1 MESGH
6 GHGFPQ
12 EIHAVRLES
21 FRETLSKVWALE
33 NARGGVVSAL
43 ERGTH
48 SSPDDRRRIVEELL
62 ARQAA
67 GGDGA
72 TQALQA
78 LWREIYA
85 EVHRLARSMLSR
97 EGLRKP
103 IETTVLVHELYIKM
117 GGATFENRAH
127 LFGSLVRMMGQIVT
141 DAARRAA
148 RERRAGEWLVSEGR
162 GLSLDTPALGLP
174 ADGSGEMSARVIE
187 VLERLENLAGRPAAV
202 AWLRF
207 VGGLTIE
214 QVAVC
219 LDVSERTVKTDWAF
233 ARAWMHRELS
243 APTAV
248 SRDAAVKPPDAR
260 GEA

>member
-1 MESGH
+1 MFAGVCATVGVAALNSQTWCDVTSQT
-6 GHGFPQ
+6 P
-12 EIHAVRLES
+12 LEQP
-21 FRETLSKVWALE
+21 
-33 NARGGVVSAL
+33 
-43 ERGTH
+43 
-48 SSPDDRRRIVEELL
+48 SPEDRRRLVEELL
-62 ARQAA
+62 SRHAA

-72 TQALQA
+72 SQALQV

-103 IETTVLVHELYIKM
+103 IETTVLVHELFLKM

-148 RERRAGEWLVSEGR
+148 RERRAGETLVSEGR
-162 GLSLDTPALGLP
+162 GLALDTPALGLP
-174 ADGSGEMSARVIE
+174 ADGTGETSARVIE
-187 VLERLENLAGRPAAV
+187 VLERLDRLAPRAAAV

-214 QVAVC
+214 QVAIC
-219 LDVSERTVKTDWAF
+219 LDISERTVKTDWAF

-243 APTAV
+243 ASDGSA
-248 SRDAAVKPPDAR
+248 SDAKR
-260 GEA
+260 S

>member
-1 MESGH
+1 MFAGVCATVDVAALNSQTWCDVTSQT
-6 GHGFPQ
+6 P
-12 EIHAVRLES
+12 LEQP
-21 FRETLSKVWALE
+21 
-33 NARGGVVSAL
+33 
-43 ERGTH
+43 
-48 SSPDDRRRIVEELL
+48 SPEDRRRLVEELL
-62 ARQAA
+62 SRHAA

-72 TQALQA
+72 SQALQV

-103 IETTVLVHELYIKM
+103 IETTVLVHELFLKM

-148 RERRAGEWLVSEGR
+148 RERRAGETLVSEGR
-162 GLSLDTPALGLP
+162 GLALDTPALGLP
-174 ADGSGEMSARVIE
+174 ADGTGETSARVIE
-187 VLERLENLAGRPAAV
+187 VLERLDRLAPRAAAV

-214 QVAVC
+214 QVAIC
-219 LDVSERTVKTDWAF
+219 LDISERTVKTDWAF

-243 APTAV
+243 ASDGSA
-248 SRDAAVKPPDAR
+248 SDAKR
-260 GEA
+260 S

>member
-1 MESGH
+1 MFAGVCATVDVAALNSQTWCDVTSQT
-6 GHGFPQ
+6 P
-12 EIHAVRLES
+12 LEQP
-21 FRETLSKVWALE
+21 
-33 NARGGVVSAL
+33 
-43 ERGTH
+43 
-48 SSPDDRRRIVEELL
+48 SPEDRRRLVEELL
-62 ARQAA
+62 SRHAA

-72 TQALQA
+72 SQALQV

-103 IETTVLVHELYIKM
+103 IETTVLVHELFLKM

-148 RERRAGEWLVSEGR
+148 RERRAGETLVSEGR
-162 GLSLDTPALGLP
+162 GLALDTPALGLP
-174 ADGSGEMSARVIE
+174 ADGTGETSARVIE
-187 VLERLENLAGRPAAV
+187 VLERLDRLAPRAAAV

-214 QVAVC
+214 QVAIC
-219 LDVSERTVKTDWAF
+219 LDISERTVKTDWAF
-233 ARAWMHRELS
+233 ARAWMHRELFASDGS
-243 APTAV
+243 A
-248 SRDAAVKPPDAR
+248 SDAKR
-260 GEA
+260 S

>member
-1 MESGH
+1 MSD
-6 GHGFPQ
+6 Q
-12 EIHAVRLES
+12 S
-21 FRETLSKVWALE
+21 Q
-33 NARGGVVSAL
+33 
-43 ERGTH
+43 H
-48 SSPDDRRRIVEELL
+48 SQPSQPSPPSPDDRRRLVDELL
-62 ARQAA
+62 AQHAA

-72 TQALQA
+72 ADALQA
-78 LWREIYA
+78 LWHEIYA

-97 EGLRKP
+97 EGARKP
-103 IETTVLVHELYIKM
+103 IDTTVLVHELYLKM

-148 RERRAGEWLVSEGR
+148 RERRAGEWLMSEGR

-174 ADGSGEMSARVIE
+174 LDGSGEMSARVIE
-187 VLERLENLAGRPAAV
+187 VLERLEKLAERPAAV

-219 LDVSERTVKTDWAF
+219 LDISERTVKTDWAF

-243 APTAV
+243 APQAEV
-248 SRDAAVKPPDAR
+248 RGAASKPPDVR
-260 GEA
+260 GEV

>member
-1 MESGH
+1 MFAGVCATVGVAALNSQTWCDVTSQT
-6 GHGFPQ
+6 P
-12 EIHAVRLES
+12 LEQP
-21 FRETLSKVWALE
+21 
-33 NARGGVVSAL
+33 
-43 ERGTH
+43 
-48 SSPDDRRRIVEELL
+48 SPEDRRRLVEELL
-62 ARQAA
+62 SRHAA

-72 TQALQA
+72 SQALQV

-103 IETTVLVHELYIKM
+103 IETTVLVHELFLKM

-148 RERRAGEWLVSEGR
+148 RERRAGETLVSEGR
-162 GLSLDTPALGLP
+162 GLALDTPALGLP
-174 ADGSGEMSARVIE
+174 ADGTGETSARVIE
-187 VLERLENLAGRPAAV
+187 VLERLDRLAPRAAAV

-214 QVAVC
+214 QVAIC
-219 LDVSERTVKTDWAF
+219 LDISERTVKTDWAF

-243 APTAV
+243 V
-248 SRDAAVKPPDAR
+248 SDGSASDAKR
-260 GEA
+260 S